1 MWRSGWLCKLFD
13 KTLVLVLA
21 RVGLQ
26 MCLHLCDGFLC
37 RQFVRNHF
45 GLFQHRFCRE
55 HLHIGRITVFS

>member
-13 KTLVLVLA
+13 KLWLSVGC
-21 RVGLQ
+21 VGLQ
-26 MCLHLCDGFLC
+26 CAYTCAWLLF